1 MFLPENIDFNFS
13 EKYILSI
20 RLLPGGFSFSVFC
33 PSDPNIFYHKE
44 TSFTNKLSY
53 LDNIKKLI
61 FDFSFFSQVFKETR
75 VSIVSTE
82 YILVPDLYFDGKY
95 LKDLFSFNFI
105 DYKGVLKSNL
115 LPESKSHIIFNID
128 EELHSFL
135 SRSLCNPVF
144 IHQAQSLVPFCI
156 KHKTDTHGKRCFINF
171 NNEFIDII
179 CCDGESILTANT
191 YQINAKF
198 DALYFITG
206 IWEKLPLDQ
215 SEDLLC
221 ITGFIDDNKETI
233 DTLRKLIKNIEIVP
247 LYTKTVVPDDVK
259 SNVPTDIILQ
269 LCE

>member
-33 PSDPNIFYHKE
+33 PSDPSIFYHKE

-61 FDFSFFSQVFKETR
+61 FDFSFFSQAFKETR

-82 YILVPDLYFDGKY
+82 YLIVPDTYFDGKY

-105 DYKGVLKSNL
+105 DYNGVLKSNP
-115 LPESKSHIIFNID
+115 LPEIKSYIVFNID

-135 SRSLCNPVF
+135 SRSLWNPVF
-144 IHQAQSLVPFCI
+144 MHQTQLLVPFYI
-156 KHKTDTHGKRCFINF
+156 KHNTQAKRKRCYINF
-171 NNEFIDII
+171 NNKFIDII
-179 CCDGESILTANT
+179 CCDGENILTANT
-191 YQINAKF
+191 YEINARF

-206 IWEKLPLDQ
+206 VWEKLPLDQ
-215 SEDLLC
+215 SEDLLF
-221 ITGFIDDNKETI
+221 ITGFIEENKETI
-233 DTLRKLIKNIEIVP
+233 DTLKKLIRNIELVILNAKTMVP
-247 LYTKTVVPDDVK
+247 EELK

-269 LCE
+269 L